1 MTPDALADLHA
12 LCFVTPRPWRAAEFR
27 DLLQSPGVFVETV
40 ADGFVMGRVIADEA
54 ELLTIAVHPDARRA
68 GLGRRL
74 LQEFTHVARMHGAI
88 RAFMEVAADN
98 HAARALYAAGG
109 FRECGRRKGY
119 YRQPDGAATDALV
132 LERALADPASSQRS
146 GA

>member
-12 LCFVTPRPWRAAEFR
+12 LCFVAPRPWSAAEFR

-40 ADGFVMGRVIADEA
+40 AGGVVIGRVIADEA

-74 LQEFTHVARMHGAI
+74 LQEFTDIARIRGAN
-88 RAFMEVAADN
+88 RAFLEVAADN
-98 HAARALYAAGG
+98 HAARALYAADG

-119 YRQPDGAATDALV
+119 YRQPDGAVTDALV
-132 LERALADPASSQRS
+132 LERALADPASSR
-146 GA
+146 GPGT